1 MTVKDSQVVAIHPSS
16 TIDHRPEWVLYH
28 EFVLTKKNYIRTVT
42 EIKGE
47 WLFKIA
53 APYFNPANIKNFE
66 TKKELEKVEREMIES
81 KKRKNDEKPGSSQSQ
96 IYNNNILIKQNAQ
109 MYNNQKTGAGGYQ
122 SNYYY
127 KRA

>member
-16 TIDHRPEWVLYH
+16 TIDHRPEWILYH

-42 EIKGE
+42 DIKGE

-53 APYFNPANIKNFE
+53 PIYFNPSNAKNFE
-66 TKKELEKVEREMIES
+66 TKKELEKLERETIDS
-81 KKRKNDEKPGSSQSQ
+81 KKRKNEAKLYTPQSQ
-96 IYNNNILIKQNAQ
+96 IYNSNVLIKQNEQ
-109 MYNNQKTGAGGYQ
+109 MYNNQKSGVTGYQ